1 MESSS
6 CCGLTQLELDAVL
19 QLIQLSSAS
28 DDDLRFFWVD
38 LAKDRR
44 RGKGGGAAAAAE
56 ESSISSMSSSS
67 SSSIINHEEILL
79 DGEDDDEPLPRIN
92 HKFGSLIDI
101 YAKTTHAP
109 FIKKKRARF

>member
-44 RGKGGGAAAAAE
+44 RGKGGGAAAE

-79 DGEDDDEPLPRIN
+79 DDDDDDDEPLPRIN

-109 FIKKKRARF
+109 FIKQKRARF